1 MSSLCTAWPEWPPA
15 KSILKFSALH
25 VVLHVDAAFGAH
37 GEVEGGAALSRR
49 FASADDDRVPAKP
62 AGTTAAAVLAPSE
75 GPITSREGG
84 TDGGQEKASVGVRD
98 NCRELSRAGEDGVTL
113 VVTSRWRCL
122 QVNQQFEGA
131 MRSQARRRLCCSQA
145 CIETPPKQPM

>member
-1 MSSLCTAWPEWPPA
+1 MSSLCTAWPERPPA
-15 KSILKFSALH
+15 TSILKFSALH

-75 GPITSREGG
+75 GQITSREGG
-84 TDGGQEKASVGVRD
+84 TDGGQEKASVGVRYY
-98 NCRELSRAGEDGVTL
+98 CRELRRSRAGED
-113 VVTSRWRCL
+113 SRCD
-122 QVNQQFEGA
+122 
-131 MRSQARRRLCCSQA
+131 A
-145 CIETPPKQPM
+145 CGD